1 MYQTIVKVRKMM
13 LVFYIAQVYPKV
25 INQPNIMMMII
36 YDYIPK
42 EDARCT
48 RYSINLIQP
57 QS

>member
-13 LVFYIAQVYPKV
+13 LVFYIAEVYPKV

-48 RYSINLIQP
+48 RYSIN
-57 QS
+57 